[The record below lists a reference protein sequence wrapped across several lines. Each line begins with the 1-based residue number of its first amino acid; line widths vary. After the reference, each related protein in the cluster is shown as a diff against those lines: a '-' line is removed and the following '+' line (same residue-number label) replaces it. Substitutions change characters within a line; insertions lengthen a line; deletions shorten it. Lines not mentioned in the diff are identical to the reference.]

1 MSYGVH
7 VTFETTEG
15 NPPWMEAHDIVRIH
29 DGDEGGSEESLPESN
44 FISSQFKEAQ
54 ALVNM
59 KVPCASCK
67 TANDS
72 DAKHCKKCAKAM
84 PATNKSF
91 RVELKK
97 LYWSGNRA
105 HESLASVAPFVH
117 GRIEAFFVGEDG
129 EVFGGAII
137 EDGKYTKCD
146 VEMKLVPSGK

>member
-29 DGDEGGSEESLPESN
+29 DENDDLPKSN

-54 ALVNM
+54 AIVNT

-91 RVELKK
+91 RVELKN
-97 LYWSGNRA
+97 LYWSGNHA
-105 HESLASVAPFVH
+105 SDSLASVAPFVH
-117 GRIEAFFVGEDG
+117 GRLEAIFVGEDG
-129 EVFGGAII
+129 SVFGGAII